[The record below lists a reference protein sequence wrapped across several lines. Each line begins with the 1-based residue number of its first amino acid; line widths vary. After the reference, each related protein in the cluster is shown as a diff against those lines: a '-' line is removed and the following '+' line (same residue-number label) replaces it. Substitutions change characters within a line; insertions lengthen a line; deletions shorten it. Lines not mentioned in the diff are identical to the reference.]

1 MSVETFEAAS
11 PITINGVLIS
21 EHEIGLELQ
30 HHPAESKEL
39 AKNKAIEALLVK
51 QALLH
56 EAKKQGI
63 DSDAVKAYNP
73 NPDLNEGEVET
84 DDEAIIRVLLDKSV
98 PAPKATEAECKRYYE
113 VNLERFRT
121 TPLIQAR
128 HILLGAAPD
137 DVKARRE
144 TAGLAKNLIE
154 KLQKKPHLFSKL
166 AKEFSACPSKAEG
179 GDLGQITK
187 GQTTSEFERQLFVM
201 PQGLSAKPIET
212 RYGYH
217 VVQIDQ
223 KEEGKLLDFS
233 MVQNK
238 IELYLQERVKHKGIS
253 QYIHQLLVDA
263 DIQGIEID
271 LESSMLMQ

>member
-1 MSVETFEAAS
+1 MKVETFTPTES
-11 PITINGVLIS
+11 ISINGVQIS
-21 EHEIGLELQ
+21 EHDIGLELQ

-39 AKNKAIEALLVK
+39 AKNKAIEALLIK
-51 QALLH
+51 QALLQ
-56 EAKKQGI
+56 EAKKQGLDNASVRASNI
-63 DSDAVKAYNP
+63 
-73 NPDLNEGEVET
+73 NPDLKGDEVES
-84 DDEAIIRVLLDKSV
+84 DDESIIRILLENNVS
-98 PAPKATEAECKRYYE
+98 APKATEEECRRYYE
-113 VNLERFRT
+113 VNIERFRT

-137 DVKARRE
+137 DVQARRE
-144 TAGLAKNLIE
+144 TAALAKNLIE
-154 KLQKKPHLFSKL
+154 KIQKKPHLFSKL
-166 AKEFSACPSKAEG
+166 AKEFSACPSKSEG

-201 PQGLSAKPIET
+201 PQGLSSKPIET

-217 VVQIDQ
+217 VIKIDQ
-223 KEEGKLLDFS
+223 KVDGKLLEFP

-253 QYIHQLLVDA
+253 QYIHQLLADA
-263 DIQGIEID
+263 DIKGIEID